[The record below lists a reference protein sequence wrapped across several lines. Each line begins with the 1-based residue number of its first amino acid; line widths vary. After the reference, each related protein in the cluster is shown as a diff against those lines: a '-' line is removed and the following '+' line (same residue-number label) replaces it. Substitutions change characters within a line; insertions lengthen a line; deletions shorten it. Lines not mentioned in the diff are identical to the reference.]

1 MEESLSKFMN
11 ESAKRHEE
19 NFNLIKEIRASRDTA
34 MRNQG
39 ASIKALKSFGLLYG
53 DYIELNDLKEP
64 QELKRN
70 PVDNLEPTIKEILE
84 DMGPYLD
91 EGILDVI
98 VGEPFCKVSYV
109 EARRFDGIITI
120 RDGDDSVTYQM
131 VWSNPKFKHL
141 SNEKCNKISPLL
153 KDLAGKKLTALVKLI
168 FRRQEEQKR
177 SSKATNSIETPDVAT
192 IVAQPCNVSA
202 LSWAFAIEAL
212 SYSQEVDVNTLIRGG
227 VLTSRRE
234 TDVLMVMEGGSFIMS
249 TRSEDEPSRLPF
261 CLGTLEERVV
271 CLVLEKLVVVK
282 VGVGWL
288 GIVDYWDWVWDVGG
302 IGGFLGGAVS
312 V

>member
-98 VGEPFCKVSYV
+98 VGEPFCKASYV

-131 VWSNPKFKHL
+131 VQPNPKFKHL
-141 SNEKCNKISPLL
+141 SNEKCNKIPPLL
-153 KDLAGKKLTALVKLI
+153 KDLAGKKSTALVKNL
-168 FRRQEEQKR
+168 
-177 SSKATNSIETPDVAT
+177 
-192 IVAQPCNVSA
+192 
-202 LSWAFAIEAL
+202 
-212 SYSQEVDVNTLIRGG
+212 
-227 VLTSRRE
+227 
-234 TDVLMVMEGGSFIMS
+234 
-249 TRSEDEPSRLPF
+249 
-261 CLGTLEERVV
+261 
-271 CLVLEKLVVVK
+271 
-282 VGVGWL
+282 
-288 GIVDYWDWVWDVGG
+288 
-302 IGGFLGGAVS
+302 
-312 V
+312 